1 MHTSEAADEPGIT
14 MDPRIGQILHAEPT
28 ITIPSDITPVWAVA
42 SEFDA
47 YQELD
52 ALDRYDTTLIAGG
65 NTILPYQ
72 MGLQVNAV
80 TVYDVA
86 SQTAIPISTA
96 QYTVTNGQVD
106 LIGYPNGTSFTVT
119 YFANPVWVAW
129 RRAGGRPHD
138 RPFGAGTDA
147 LPKRFRCMALDVWL
161 RARNQSGISV
171 SPNAL

>member
-1 MHTSEAADEPGIT
+1 MHTSEAADEPGLD
-14 MDPRIGQILHAEPT
+14 MDPRVGQILHAEPT
-28 ITIPSDITPVWAVA
+28 ITIPSDAQPIWSLA

-47 YQELD
+47 YQEVD
-52 ALDRYDTTLIAGG
+52 ALDRYDTALVVGG
-65 NTILPYQ
+65 NTVLPYQ
-72 MGLQVNAV
+72 LGLQVTNV
-80 TVYDVA
+80 TVYNTTT
-86 SQTAIPISTA
+86 QTATPLQAS
-96 QYTVTNGQVD
+96 QYTVSNGQVD
-106 LIGYPNGTSFTVT
+106 LIGFPNGTAFTVT

-147 LPKRFRCMALDVWL
+147 LPKRFRAMALDLWL